1 MNGHISDTE
10 AIADLS
16 SQLEGVCFY
25 QHISGKQAAIE
36 SLKKQLQGMR
46 IYEVPYKF
54 KRKSVR
60 KLFDERNHQ
69 NEVAATDPKIKKTKQ
84 KNERPKAEY
93 SNTSPYGIAQE
104 YLLNQ
109 GKQ

>member
-46 IYEVPYKF
+46 FYEVPYKF

-60 KLFDERNHQ
+60 KLFDEKKD
-69 NEVAATDPKIKKTKQ
+69 EDMPEPKPQ